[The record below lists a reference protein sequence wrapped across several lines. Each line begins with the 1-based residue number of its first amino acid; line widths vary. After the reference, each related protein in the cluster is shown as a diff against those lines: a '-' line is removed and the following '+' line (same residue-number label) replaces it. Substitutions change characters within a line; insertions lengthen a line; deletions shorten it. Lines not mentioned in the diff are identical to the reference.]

1 LFSIIKRKHY
11 FNSIEQDQIISAIR
25 EAEKQSSGEI
35 RLFVEGRCRYVNP
48 VLRAEEIFLQL
59 KKDQTKGRN
68 AVLVYVAMKDKQLAV
83 YGDRGIHEKVGDEFW
98 NRQIASILQHFDKK
112 NYVHGLTKIIEET
125 GQALASHFPYD
136 PQGDINELPDDIV
149 YGR

>member
-59 KKDQTKGRN
+59 KMDQTKGRN

-112 NYVHGLTKIIEET
+112 NYVHGLTKIIVET